1 MWTIFV
7 EKADCKLQI
16 LTNKYLINSYLQ
28 SHLISDS
35 ITDYIIMLNIIYLR
49 TDLYP
54 ETSPGISV
62 DFTGTDEKFVNMNF
76 KHRSLEP
83 FGCIFRPCV

>member
-16 LTNKYLINSYLQ
+16 LTNKYLTLYLQ
-28 SHLISDS
+28 SHLISNS

-49 TDLYP
+49 AVLYP
-54 ETSPGISV
+54 ETSPGMSV
-62 DFTGTDEKFVNMNF
+62 DFVSTDEKFVNMNF
-76 KHRSLEP
+76 KHHSLEP